1 MTVDDAVQAYVDGID
16 VAHRELFLRLHAL
29 VLETVPD
36 AEVRLSYDM
45 PTYQVGK
52 KRLYLAAWKHGV
64 SIYGWGSGRDGGFLE
79 RHPSLK
85 SGAGTIKLRPADAE
99 QIPDDEFRELARA
112 ALSA

>member
-1 MTVDDAVQAYVDGID
+1 VTVPDGVLAYVDAID
-16 VAHRELFLRLHAL
+16 DAHRGLFLRLHGL
-29 VLETVPD
+29 VLDTVSD
-36 AEVRLSYDM
+36 VEVRLSYEM

-64 SIYGWGSGRDGGFLE
+64 SIYGWGAGRDGGFLE

>member
-1 MTVDDAVQAYVDGID
+1 MDAAVQAYVDGLD
-16 VAHRELFLRLHAL
+16 DAHRELFLRLHGL

-36 AEVRLSYDM
+36 AEVRLSYGM

-64 SIYGWGSGRDGGFLE
+64 SIYGWSAGRDGGFSE
-79 RHPSLK
+79 RHAALK